1 MLETD
6 YCPYCDAEIEID
18 EVVELC
24 DINGNEQ
31 DVLVECPNCGK
42 FIRASFETRI
52 HMSLT
57 SEEYYLENLKY
68 QRENYEKTL
77 KTEYG
82 QKSKDFFGMMID
94 EVNGKIEGAELRIE
108 HNKEIENEDWWVKKN
123 C

>member
-6 YCPYCDAEIEID
+6 YCPYCDAELEID

-31 DVLVECPNCGK
+31 DQLVECPNCGK

-52 HMSLT
+52 HMSLL
-57 SEEYYLENLKY
+57 SEEDYLEQLEHQKEIY
-68 QRENYEKTL
+68 EENL

-82 QKSKDFFGMMID
+82 QKSKDFFELMID
-94 EVNGKIEGAELRIE
+94 EVNR
-108 HNKEIENEDWWVKKN
+108 EIEEAKVNIEDNKN
-123 C
+123 QEEVE